1 MPSHRRHTHPKRR
14 QPQRHQCYTKITL
27 HIFTHSVSLCLTLSG
42 MRETF
47 LTIHIVNPL
56 SFAQMAHPLP
66 LIFPKIFQLM
76 FCTAHAYKD
85 NKIIAKNKENTHS
98 RHVNKC
104 LIYQSAHLEP
114 LNHPFTLCTKNHN
127 THASI
132 QNITYYNITC
142 NVYTFP
148 PPPAPRILT
157 N

>member
-1 MPSHRRHTHPKRR
+1 MLDPLGHEGDFFNDSHR
-14 QPQRHQCYTKITL
+14 QPSI
-27 HIFTHSVSLCLTLSG
+27 LCTNG
-42 MRETF
+42 T
-47 LTIHIVNPL
+47 
-56 SFAQMAHPLP
+56 HPLP

-85 NKIIAKNKENTHS
+85 NEIIAKHKENAHL

-142 NVYTFP
+142 NVYPNRSKDYTKKRGNLFLY
-148 PPPAPRILT
+148 RL
-157 N
+157 NLLSLHDES

>member
-1 MPSHRRHTHPKRR
+1 
-14 QPQRHQCYTKITL
+14 
-27 HIFTHSVSLCLTLSG
+27 
-42 MRETF
+42 
-47 LTIHIVNPL
+47 
-56 SFAQMAHPLP
+56 
-66 LIFPKIFQLM
+66 M

-85 NKIIAKNKENTHS
+85 NKIIAKHKENILS
-98 RHVNKC
+98 RRVNKC
-104 LIYQSAHLEP
+104 LIYYSAHLEP